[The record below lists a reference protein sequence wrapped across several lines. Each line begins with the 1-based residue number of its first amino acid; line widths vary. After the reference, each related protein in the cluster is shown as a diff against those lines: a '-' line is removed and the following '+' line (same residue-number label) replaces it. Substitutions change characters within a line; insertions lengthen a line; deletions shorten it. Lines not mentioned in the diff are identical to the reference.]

1 MTIPAASST
10 SAAYRDAL
18 LALQKQQRAQLTTL
32 IQQTEAALHEDW
44 TRGPG
49 IVAQYY
55 APLIDQYARALND
68 LRALHDDPAA
78 RLSLDWLA
86 GQDQSLRQIEA
97 NVRYTLDKYA
107 TEGVDAVTAA
117 QRAAANAGLTDASAL
132 TQEALSPAW
141 EKGVNPAML
150 FSRPNPDAIAAW
162 VGRAG
167 NGHPLGDLFSNFS
180 SEATS
185 AARQAM
191 LLGLA
196 TGANPLQMVSGI
208 QQAMGISRSRAI
220 TIARTEVLGSYR
232 AAAHETYRQNA
243 DVLGYWLWSA
253 GGNNP
258 CFPAGTMIRLAN
270 GSERAI
276 EDVQLGDWVWTH
288 RGRVRRVTG
297 VMSRGYTGELITF
310 DWPGMYRVTAT
321 AEHPFLVWYGGE
333 ARWLWACRVKPGL
346 HQHFMMDFDDNGEPS
361 MRLCYCNSQSEE
373 VTQTPVYNLE
383 VADDESYVANGF
395 VVHNCAMCMGMDG
408 TLHGLEESLDD
419 HPCGKCAP
427 LPVTKPWSDILGPLG
442 IDASDL
448 EETSIGAPGAYETG
462 EEKFAR
468 MSPVRQQQII
478 GTKTGYEA
486 YQRGEVSLRDFVGVR
501 PPQDGFPSS
510 YYQKSLREM
519 QIPTKA
525 QGPLVEPSPA
535 IRGPHRASAR
545 GQVTPDALMPA
556 WAKQSEASRIVYQI
570 LRNGLPY
577 DMTAHEQALLILNL
591 QHMITEEVLPD
602 DVFYAAVRQLRALGV
617 RVKWTK

>member
-44 TRGPG
+44 LRGPG
-49 IVAQYY
+49 IVSQYY

-167 NGHPLGDLFSNFS
+167 NGHPLGDLFANFS

-185 AARQAM
+185 AARQAI

-232 AAAHETYRQNA
+232 AAAHETYRANS

-258 CFPAGTMIRLAN
+258 C
-270 GSERAI
+270 
-276 EDVQLGDWVWTH
+276 
-288 RGRVRRVTG
+288 
-297 VMSRGYTGELITF
+297 
-310 DWPGMYRVTAT
+310 
-321 AEHPFLVWYGGE
+321 
-333 ARWLWACRVKPGL
+333 
-346 HQHFMMDFDDNGEPS
+346 
-361 MRLCYCNSQSEE
+361 
-373 VTQTPVYNLE
+373 
-383 VADDESYVANGF
+383 
-395 VVHNCAMCMGMDG
+395 AMCMGMDG
-408 TLHGLEESLDD
+408 TLHSLDEDLSD
-419 HPCGKCAP
+419 HPCGRCAP
-427 LPVTKPWSDILGPLG
+427 LPVTKPWDDILGPLG

-468 MSPVRQQQII
+468 MSPERQREII

-519 QIPTKA
+519 QIPTKT

-535 IRGPHRASAR
+535 IRGPHRASER

-591 QHMITEEVLPD
+591 KHMITEEVLPD

>member
-1 MTIPAASST
+1 MTIPAASPT

-18 LALQKQQRAQLTTL
+18 LALQRQQRAQLTTL

-49 IVAQYY
+49 IVSQYY
-55 APLIDQYARALND
+55 APVINEYARALSD
-68 LRALHDDPAA
+68 LRLASDDPAA
-78 RLSLDWLA
+78 RLSLDWLTS
-86 GQDQSLRQIEA
+86 QNQSLRQIEA
-97 NVRYTLDKYA
+97 NVKYSLDKFGIQSDEA
-107 TEGVDAVTAA
+107 ISAA
-117 QRAAANAGLTDASAL
+117 QRAAALTGLEDASAL

-141 EKGVNPAML
+141 EKGVDPALL
-150 FSRPNPDAIAAW
+150 FNRPNPDAIAAW

-167 NGHPLGDLFSNFS
+167 NGHPLGDLFANFS

-185 AARQAM
+185 AARQAI

-232 AAAHETYRQNA
+232 AAAHETYRANS

-258 CFPAGTMIRLAN
+258 C
-270 GSERAI
+270 
-276 EDVQLGDWVWTH
+276 
-288 RGRVRRVTG
+288 
-297 VMSRGYTGELITF
+297 
-310 DWPGMYRVTAT
+310 
-321 AEHPFLVWYGGE
+321 
-333 ARWLWACRVKPGL
+333 
-346 HQHFMMDFDDNGEPS
+346 
-361 MRLCYCNSQSEE
+361 
-373 VTQTPVYNLE
+373 
-383 VADDESYVANGF
+383 
-395 VVHNCAMCMGMDG
+395 AMCMGMDG
-408 TLHGLEESLDD
+408 TLHSLDEDLSD
-419 HPCGKCAP
+419 HPCGRCAP
-427 LPVTKPWSDILGPLG
+427 LPVTKPWDDILGPLG

-468 MSPVRQQQII
+468 MSPERQREII

-519 QIPTKA
+519 QIPTKT

-535 IRGPHRASAR
+535 IRGPHRASER

-591 QHMITEEVLPD
+591 KHMITEEVLPD